1 MRKRVFSIILA
12 LALCLSLLPVS
23 ALAANYG
30 KEVLSSAEMAV
41 YNSLKTQITEVAN
54 GTRSSTVFS
63 VSSTSNIQK
72 IVRVLRVDWPV

>member
-41 YNSLKTQITEVAN
+41 TI
-54 GTRSSTVFS
+54 R
-63 VSSTSNIQK
+63 
-72 IVRVLRVDWPV
+72 